1 MTKKQTIDPS
11 IKEYIIQTVK
21 NEKPGTVNQLTKII
35 QQKYPLREQEITRIL
50 IQLENEGKLHFSE
63 EENPTLTPKKYIFSS
78 KATWYWSII
87 TLAMVTTITVFTIPE
102 EAYPIVYIRYVLGSI
117 FVLWL
122 PGYSFIKAL
131 FPTKELDSVERI
143 SLSIGMSLALVPIV
157 GLLLNFTPWGIRTT
171 PVILSLLALTTTFAT
186 AAVIREHQNNNSSVK
201 ARCI

>member
-1 MTKKQTIDPS
+1 MTDKQENDLS
-11 IKEYIIQTVK
+11 VKDYIVQTVI
-21 NEKPGTVNQLTKII
+21 NEKPETVSKLIKIMR
-35 QQKYPLREQEITRIL
+35 QKYSLTEHELAQIL
-50 IQLENEGKLHFSE
+50 VQLENEGKMHFKEKETSIP
-63 EENPTLTPKKYIFSS
+63 PTLKEYIFSS
-78 KATWYWSII
+78 KARWYWSII

-102 EAYPIVYIRYVLGSI
+102 NAYPIVYIRYVLGSI

-171 PVILSLLALTTTFAT
+171 PVILSLLALTIAFAT
-186 AAVIREHQNNNSSVK
+186 AAVIRDIRTIIVQ
-201 ARCI
+201 